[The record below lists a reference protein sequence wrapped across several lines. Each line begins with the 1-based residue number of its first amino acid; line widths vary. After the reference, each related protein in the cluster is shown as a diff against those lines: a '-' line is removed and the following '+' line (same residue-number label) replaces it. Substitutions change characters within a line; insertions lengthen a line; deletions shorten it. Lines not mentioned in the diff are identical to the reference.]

1 MSVALLSGGN
11 IGLTGNTA
19 RVDTTATDEDSEV
32 TCLTPVR
39 TPRVGDGPVFFTV
52 FFTPS
57 DDLNGVTT
65 EETTGSVSVDSTLVG
80 HEIFVNL
87 EGTLDRTVGH
97 KLSLH
102 GVDAHVPS
110 GREGLGEVVLLG
122 GTILASAQLTASRDV
137 NTVTRDVRLAIKSG
151 DTTVLKRS
159 PGEGKHTTVATHVSS
174 GATDEVLGGKDEV
187 ELSLGSNA
195 ESVGEGF
202 GSTESPARSTVGLVE
217 DVVLAFRPLFVG
229 GEALWEF
236 GVGVVSVDTDDVG
249 GGKINDLG
257 TDEGLQLSNSPVGEL
272 VVGIDFE
279 SRSFAN
285 EMSETCT
292 ENLLLRGDEVGEEG
306 TDFFTSS
313 FVVSVSPGS
322 GGGGDFGPDFLAVD
336 KKTSG
341 DLVNEGSG
349 VSKLGNSADEA
360 FDFGTSNSADLE
372 GSGEFLEG
380 GTEELDT
387 SNNLFGLLADE
398 VVDGFVELES
408 DGLDVSEA
416 DGKLAVVGLD
426 GKTFDDTSDEK
437 ESVFN
442 RDDCVGI
449 GFVFATL
456 EEDLAEGFSDV
467 KTELFPVT
475 GVESING
482 GEDFVVDFN
491 TVDQEVLEGVE
502 DQRAGVS
509 NSLEGVN
516 KDFDILNDGTAAL
529 EGDGEVLEGLT
540 EEGKTTG
547 DISGVLFLEEGN
559 SLDDVLDGIFGGRE
573 ARSDIGPSFGNSD
586 TFDNTLSNMGKVV
599 DVEGEL
605 ASAGDSDKA

>member
-1 MSVALLSGGN
+1 
-11 IGLTGNTA
+11 
-19 RVDTTATDEDSEV
+19 
-32 TCLTPVR
+32 
-39 TPRVGDGPVFFTV
+39 
-52 FFTPS
+52 
-57 DDLNGVTT
+57 
-65 EETTGSVSVDSTLVG
+65 
-80 HEIFVNL
+80 
-87 EGTLDRTVGH
+87 
-97 KLSLH
+97 
-102 GVDAHVPS
+102 
-110 GREGLGEVVLLG
+110 
-122 GTILASAQLTASRDV
+122 
-137 NTVTRDVRLAIKSG
+137 
-151 DTTVLKRS
+151 
-159 PGEGKHTTVATHVSS
+159 
-174 GATDEVLGGKDEV
+174 
-187 ELSLGSNA
+187 
-195 ESVGEGF
+195 
-202 GSTESPARSTVGLVE
+202 
-217 DVVLAFRPLFVG
+217 
-229 GEALWEF
+229 
-236 GVGVVSVDTDDVG
+236 
-249 GGKINDLG
+249 
-257 TDEGLQLSNSPVGEL
+257 
-272 VVGIDFE
+272 
-279 SRSFAN
+279 
-285 EMSETCT
+285 
-292 ENLLLRGDEVGEEG
+292 
-306 TDFFTSS
+306 
-313 FVVSVSPGS
+313 
-322 GGGGDFGPDFLAVD
+322 LAVD

-372 GSGEFLEG
+372 SGGEFLEG

-408 DGLDVSEA
+408 DGLDVREA

-442 RDDCVGI
+442 RDDFVGI

-529 EGDGEVLEGLT
+529 EGEGEVLEGLT
-540 EEGKTTG
+540 EKGKSTG

-559 SLDDVLDGIFGGRE
+559 SLDDVLDGIFGRRE

-586 TFDNTLSNMGKVV
+586 TFDNTLCDVSKVV